1 MNIQVLYF
9 AKLREQLGVATETL
23 DLPDGAAMVAMLL
36 DMLRA
41 RGGVWADVLAAS
53 GSFRVAVNQEL
64 AEMTMPLEDGDEV
77 AIFPPVTGG

>member
-9 AKLREQLGVATETL
+9 AKLREQLGISAETL

-36 DMLRA
+36 DILRA
-41 RGGVWADVLAAS
+41 RGGIWAETLAA
-53 GSFRVAVNQEL
+53 GRNFRVAVNQEL
-64 AEMTMPLEDGDEV
+64 AAMTMPLEEGDEV

>member
-9 AKLREQLGVATETL
+9 AKLREQLGISAETL

-36 DMLRA
+36 DILRA
-41 RGGVWADVLAAS
+41 RGGIWAETLAAG

-64 AEMTMPLEDGDEV
+64 AAMTMPLEEGDEV

>member
-9 AKLREQLGVATETL
+9 AKLREQLGISAETL

-36 DMLRA
+36 DILRA
-41 RGGVWADVLAAS
+41 RGGIWAETLAA
-53 GSFRVAVNQEL
+53 GGNFRVAVNQEL
-64 AEMTMPLEDGDEV
+64 AAMTMPLEEGDEV